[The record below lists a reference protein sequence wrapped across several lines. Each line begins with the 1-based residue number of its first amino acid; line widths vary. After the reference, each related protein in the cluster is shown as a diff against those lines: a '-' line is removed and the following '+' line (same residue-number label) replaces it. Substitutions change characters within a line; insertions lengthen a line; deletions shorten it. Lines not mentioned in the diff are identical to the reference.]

1 MIHVLCLNPTIDRM
15 YYIDHFH
22 KGAQFHGNHPD
33 IIPGGKGVN
42 VARILS
48 ELGDVCEFYA
58 FVGGGNGNLIKQEID
73 NLHIVSHYFPHEG
86 ETRCTINIIDHAAG
100 EETEL
105 TEDGEKVS
113 LVRQKEFLD
122 KLESRLSPNDL
133 VVCSG
138 LPMYGM
144 DWNIYQQVAIIATN
158 HHARCVV
165 DANRQYLKGS
175 FPAPFVLAKPN
186 KEELASLFD
195 VEGALTEQDVVG
207 LARKLREKGAEHVL
221 VSLGGN
227 GAIFVSAQGAFW
239 VHVPKVP
246 VVSTIGSGDSSVAGF
261 CHAMI
266 GGSSPIEAI
275 KFSMA
280 CGVAN
285 TLTAKVG
292 HLHKTDLEWILPRIS
307 VEAL

>member
-15 YYIDHFH
+15 YYIDHFRQ
-22 KGAQFHGNHPD
+22 GTQFHGNHPD

-42 VARILS
+42 VARVLS
-48 ELGDVCEFYA
+48 ELGDACEFYA
-58 FVGGGNGNLIKQEID
+58 FVGGGNGNLIRQEID
-73 NLHIVSHYFPHEG
+73 NLHIVPHYFSHEG

-113 LVRQKEFLD
+113 LCQQKKFLD

-144 DWNIYQQVAIIATN
+144 KGNIYQQVAILAAG
-158 HHARCVV
+158 HHAQCVL

-186 KEELASLFD
+186 RTELASLFD
-195 VEGALTEQDVVG
+195 MAGDLTEQDVVV
-207 LARKLREKGAEHVL
+207 LARKLREKGAEYVL

-227 GAIFVSAQGAFW
+227 GAIFVSSQGAFC
-239 VHVPKVP
+239 VHVPKVS
-246 VVSTIGSGDSSVAGF
+246 VVSTIGSGDASVAGF

-266 GGSSPIEAI
+266 GGASPIEAI

-285 TLTAKVG
+285 TLTEKVG
-292 HLHKTDLEWILPRIS
+292 HLHKTDLEWILPLIS